1 MTNKEELNYCYDFVL
16 KLTVESGKIIRDAIQ
31 GCKNIETK
39 AGDWDLV
46 TQFDKKLEEIL
57 INGIAKE
64 FPKHKFIGEETV
76 SSTNH
81 LPELTDEPTWIID
94 PIDGTTNFVHSF
106 PFTCISIALTVK
118 KELEIGIV
126 YNPVLEQ
133 LFTARR
139 GRGAFLNGKP
149 IKSSK
154 VDKLEQSLICHEVSY
169 ATMENIRDVTLGRLE
184 AFVSVAHGVRTMGSA
199 ALTLC
204 YVAMGAAE
212 AYHTD
217 NLLPW
222 DVAAGVLIIREA
234 NGVVIDTNGG
244 EFNIMAPRV
253 AAAGNHKLANALV
266 ALIKKADA
274 RTSEK
279 KFLIYG
285 KAKRASG
292 PPNLVPAVYGY
303 G

>member
-1 MTNKEELNYCYDFVL
+1 MTNKEELNYYYDFVL
-16 KLTVESGKIIRDAIQ
+16 KLTVESGKVIRDAIQ

-81 LPELTDEPTWIID
+81 LPELSDEPTWIID

-106 PFTCISIALTVK
+106 PFTCISIALAVK

-149 IKSSK
+149 INSSK
-154 VDKLEQSLICHEVSY
+154 VEKLEQSLLCHEVSY

-217 NLLPW
+217 NLMPW

-244 EFNIMAPRV
+244 EFNVMTPRV
-253 AAAGNHKLANALV
+253 AAAGNHKLANELV

-285 KAKRASG
+285 KAK
-292 PPNLVPAVYGY
+292 
-303 G
+303 